1 MLTLT
6 IVFSVKWLLH
16 KTQSQFIWYWFF
28 SSQETSSSQRACFI
42 VGNVECEY
50 RITNDLVSSIF
61 PDILFLAFFLLSLK
75 ILFLFPID
83 VIQSSLF
90 AKHIALAFIYT
101 TNLWFSSNVI
111 LAKISTLQCCRC
123 RKRGFVPV
131 KYFTRHLNG
140 LNIDNTV
147 ICVSASFYLLSFWD
161 IYQPHFPSYTRT
173 KQAITKD
180 ND

>member
-1 MLTLT
+1 MRRFLSWHPPSQTSVRPPFHLFLSDLF
-6 IVFSVKWLLH
+6 IPLRKVF
-16 KTQSQFIWYWFF
+16 
-28 SSQETSSSQRACFI
+28 
-42 VGNVECEY
+42 G
-50 RITNDLVSSIF
+50 
-61 PDILFLAFFLLSLK
+61 ILFIFKNA
-75 ILFLFPID
+75 FLFPID
-83 VIQSSLF
+83 LMQSSLF
-90 AKHIALAFIYT
+90 ANHIALAFIFT

>member
-1 MLTLT
+1 MRMFLPWHPPSQTSIRPPFHLFLSNLFMPSKK
-6 IVFSVKWLLH
+6 VF
-16 KTQSQFIWYWFF
+16 
-28 SSQETSSSQRACFI
+28 
-42 VGNVECEY
+42 G
-50 RITNDLVSSIF
+50 
-61 PDILFLAFFLLSLK
+61 ILFIFENA
-75 ILFLFPID
+75 FLFPID

-111 LAKISTLQCCRC
+111 LAKISTRQCCRC

-147 ICVSASFYLLSFWD
+147 ICVSESFYLLSFLGHISD
-161 IYQPHFPSYTRT
+161 SFPFLYPH
-173 KQAITKD
+173 
-180 ND
+180 

>member
-1 MLTLT
+1 M
-6 IVFSVKWLLH
+6 SYYGYR
-16 KTQSQFIWYWFF
+16 IWECFYLDIHPPRLRYAPHFTFF
-28 SSQETSSSQRACFI
+28 SQTFSYPQ
-42 VGNVECEY
+42 VK
-50 RITNDLVSSIF
+50 
-61 PDILFLAFFLLSLK
+61 FLAFFLLSLK

-140 LNIDNTV
+140 LYIDNTV